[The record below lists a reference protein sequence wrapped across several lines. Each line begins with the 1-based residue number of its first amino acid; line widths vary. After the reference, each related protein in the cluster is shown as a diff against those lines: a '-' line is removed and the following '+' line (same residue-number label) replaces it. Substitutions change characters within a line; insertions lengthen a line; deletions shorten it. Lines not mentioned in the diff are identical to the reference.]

1 MPQGIRAAA
10 MTEEEL
16 TRAALLAIE
25 EAVHTA
31 RYLQEPQSH
40 AVRFAL
46 AYLHSRKPGDRRVFD
61 EFWRALGEKSVSR
74 GIALETKQKAL
85 HDYLGMP
92 HVEADMWRVWRETF
106 ARLTTITGQGR
117 RDPFIRG
124 EVPSDLAA
132 SEDTE
137 ELRSG
142 AG

>member
-1 MPQGIRAAA
+1 
-10 MTEEEL
+10 MTDDEL

-46 AYLHSRKPGDRRVFD
+46 AYLHSRKPSDRRVFD

-85 HDYLGMP
+85 HDYLGVP

-106 ARLTTITGQGR
+106 ARLGTVTREGR
-117 RDPFIRG
+117 REPFIRG
-124 EVPSDLAA
+124 GEPPA
-132 SEDTE
+132 SLPTTDPH
-137 ELRSG
+137 S
-142 AG
+142 A